1 MKVSFLLT
9 WEGKREMHKQNSLK
23 IVCSEMSLSKGQQYT
38 NKIACIASRIKWKT
52 TQIDLTR
59 RIGGPTGPETM
70 PKVCVVDG
78 LLIPPRQKGLLMNLR
93 LPTYLQNLKIH
104 RKAED
109 IWLKQA
115 CPPNVSFSFNPFPIS
130 QQHSL
135 QRIPPI
141 HITQP
146 TYHLGSAPATTP
158 YILSHVTLTGQNI
171 LE

>member
-38 NKIACIASRIKWKT
+38 NKIASIASRIKWKT

-115 CPPNVSFSFNPFPIS
+115 CPPNVSFSFNPFPS
-130 QQHSL
+130 HNNTHFNASL
-135 QRIPPI
+135 QSISPNQLIILAPPR
-141 HITQP
+141 P
-146 TYHLGSAPATTP
+146 LHLTF
-158 YILSHVTLTGQNI
+158 
-171 LE
+171 